1 MLNAYSQNS
10 KTTITLGRSGT
21 YGKLNGETLEK
32 KIVMYGW
39 MLSSYPGHNA
49 NILSNLKMSICV
61 RNLTGI
67 KLDY

>member
-32 KIVMYGW
+32 N
-39 MLSSYPGHNA
+39 SY
-49 NILSNLKMSICV
+49 V
-61 RNLTGI
+61 W
-67 KLDY
+67 LDALFVPRTQCKYFIESKDVNMRS